1 MQYVSVDAWLDKAEY
16 VRNGLDFKLLWN
28 RVNEFLSEIPGR
40 SSITFIVTMNNLSV
54 TSLQELMQGILE
66 LRQKY
71 SNTYQRVWFDTP
83 VLRTPTWQSMQL
95 LPESYV
101 DHLTKVWDWMKPN
114 IETEETRF
122 KGFKDYEL
130 HRLDRD
136 IAWMR
141 DGKNLNPA
149 YVAQQQADF
158 YRFFSEH
165 DRRRGT
171 DFLKTFPEMTAW
183 WQECK
188 YHANNS

>member
-1 MQYVSVDAWLDKAEY
+1 
-16 VRNGLDFKLLWN
+16 
-28 RVNEFLSEIPGR
+28 
-40 SSITFIVTMNNLSV
+40 MNNLTV

-101 DHLTKVWDWMKPN
+101 DHLTKVWNWMKPN

-149 YVAQQQADF
+149 YVAQQKADF

-183 WQECK
+183 WRECE